1 MDGMSADFEKHIDE
15 AIANAGGDLCKLL
28 EIAAASSSD
37 QLADDEHLAQNV
49 LVLVLCERAAIAIK
63 SLQKRSLMFM
73 REREEARAELAA
85 ERERVKRLEMAL
97 ENDDGSLSSGRVT
110 KLREALE
117 DAAIALDGWDDDM
130 ARRIRAALKE
140 TSDE

>member
-1 MDGMSADFEKHIDE
+1 MIDIVKYLQNYPDDPAAVMSKAR
-15 AIANAGGDLCKLL
+15 
-28 EIAAASSSD
+28 
-37 QLADDEHLAQNV
+37 V
-49 LVLVLCERAAIAIK
+49 
-63 SLQKRSLMFM
+63 
-73 REREEARAELAA
+73 EEAVAEIERLRAELAA
-85 ERERVKRLEMAL
+85 ERENARNKLMDAAYWQEKAEHAEAEREAWNKADLAEAKAVRERDFAL
-97 ENDDGSLSSGRVT
+97 AKVA

>member
-1 MDGMSADFEKHIDE
+1 VIDIVKYLQKYPDDPAALMSKARVEE
-15 AIANAGGDLCKLL
+15 AIA
-28 EIAAASSSD
+28 EI
-37 QLADDEHLAQNV
+37 
-49 LVLVLCERAAIAIK
+49 ER
-63 SLQKRSLMFM
+63 L
-73 REREEARAELAA
+73 RAELAA
-85 ERERVKRLEMAL
+85 EREAWNKADLAEAKAVRERDFAL
-97 ENDDGSLSSGRVT
+97 AKVA